1 MNNKKKLLFN
11 FLASTSFI
19 STAITIGCA
28 NKVEKSIQI
37 SRKFSKNKV
46 RNENRENLLLNTNE
60 NKKYISDIHV
70 INKAIKLQLNSINK
84 EKFQW
89 GESTDNAIKQASY
102 RWEEENENNLNSKK
116 LELLNAKKKQLEKAW
131 AKQKELKAK
140 RKRLNNIIIAVSIGG
155 AIAAGFSA
163 GFGAYFGLK
172 NINSEINKEVEE
184 IKNNIFLNENILK
197 QIEEKDSL
205 FEVFRN
211 LLEVSFKKKLPEAI
225 FHIIDN
231 VILKT
236 LLKDYVTEQSSK
248 ELEKIIKNGFK
259 EKVTKIVE
267 KILNDL
273 SSINSFNDDYSI
285 IKQVQIKTAAILKEY
300 LPSFVRETLLFLTK
314 TDNTSNEKRYSISAL
329 LLKALLEK
337 NMIEIEEKMMLNI
350 SNLLEFYTKKIS
362 NDNNELMNFI
372 IEVFVQVVESNNISF
387 NILNDIYDLIN
398 KFIQKLL
405 TKDDPNK
412 IDFELIFLTLVPKLL
427 EEIKKI
433 DDSKNESKILEF
445 INGLF
450 ECNDKEH
457 NKKLIYLLIENKFDT
472 KKIVAPIYLNSK
484 LLTTNN
490 IEQKQA
496 GNIRKINFPHIAIN
510 IKTIIS
516 IFFNISNGINLVEQ
530 LLSIFIKPLIK
541 LLNDSNKKEEA
552 KKALFRISIFFAY
565 LYYSY
570 APNTGIFD
578 NIIKFFNPI
587 EPIKMLKKLIES
599 EIKKSGLELKDIW
612 GPIESGFISSSY
624 ESFELAKSAAR
635 EIDANTE
642 KEKFIEKLKSGS
654 WSKSNSK

>member
-314 TDNTSNEKRYSISAL
+314 TDKVSDKKGHSIFSL
-329 LLKALLEK
+329 LLKALLKK
-337 NMIEIEEKMMLNI
+337 NMIEIKENMMSNI
-350 SNLLEFYTKKIS
+350 SILLEFYTEKIS
-362 NDNNELMNFI
+362 NDNNDLMNFI
-372 IEVFVQVVESNNISF
+372 IDVFAKVVEGNNISF
-387 NILNDIYDLIN
+387 NILYDVYQLIN

-405 TKDDPNK
+405 TKDDPDK
-412 IDFELIFLTLVPKLL
+412 IDFELIFSTLIPKLL
-427 EEIKKI
+427 KEIKKI
-433 DDSKNESKILEF
+433 NYSGQEIQILEF

-450 ECNDKEH
+450 EDNITKNNED
-457 NKKLIYLLIENKFDT
+457 LIYYLIENKFDT
-472 KKIVAPIYLNSK
+472 KKNTIPVYLNSESLNK
-484 LLTTNN
+484 NN
-490 IEQKQA
+490 NKQKQV
-496 GNIRKINFPHIAIN
+496 NKINFPHVVIN

-516 IFFNISNGINLVEQ
+516 IFFNVSNGIDLIEQ

-541 LLNDSNKKEEA
+541 LLENKEKKEEA

-578 NIIKFFNPI
+578 SIIKIFNPI
-587 EPIKMLKKLIES
+587 DPERILKKIIKL
-599 EIKKSGLELKDIW
+599 EINKNNVELKDIL
-612 GPIESGFISSSY
+612 GPIKSKIISSSY
-624 ESFELAKSAAR
+624 EGLELAKKAAR
-635 EIDANTE
+635 ETKGSTE
-642 KEKFIEKLKSGS
+642 KQKLIKQLKSGTWLES
-654 WSKSNSK
+654 DSK

>member
-11 FLASTSFI
+11 FLASISFI

-236 LLKDYVTEQSSK
+236 LLKDYVTKQSSK
-248 ELEKIIKNGFK
+248 ELETIIKNGFE
-259 EKVTKIVE
+259 EKVTEIVE

-273 SSINSFNDDYSI
+273 SSINSFNNDDSI

-314 TDNTSNEKRYSISAL
+314 TDNTSNEKRYSISVL

-362 NDNNELMNFI
+362 TNDNKLMIFI
-372 IEVFVQVVESNNISF
+372 INIFVEIVESNDISF
-387 NILNDIYDLIN
+387 NILNDIYNLIN

-412 IDFELIFLTLVPKLL
+412 IDFELIFSTLVPKLL

-445 INGLF
+445 INDLF
-450 ECNDKEH
+450 ECNNKKHD
-457 NKKLIYLLIENKFDT
+457 KKLIYLLIENKFDT
-472 KKIVAPIYLNSK
+472 KKIVNTVYLNSESLNK
-484 LLTTNN
+484 NDN
-490 IEQKQA
+490 KQKQV
-496 GNIRKINFPHIAIN
+496 NKINFPHVAIN

-530 LLSIFIKPLIK
+530 LLLIFVKPLVK
-541 LLNDSNKKEEA
+541 LLESNEKKEEA
-552 KKALFRISIFFAY
+552 EKALFRISIFFTY

-578 NIIKFFNPI
+578 SIIKIFNPI
-587 EPIKMLKKLIES
+587 DPERILKKIIES
-599 EIKKSGLELKDIW
+599 EIKKANVTLEKIW
-612 GPIESGFISSSY
+612 GPLKSGFISSSY
-624 ESFELAKSAAR
+624 EGLELAKSAAR
-635 EIDANTE
+635 ETNVNTE